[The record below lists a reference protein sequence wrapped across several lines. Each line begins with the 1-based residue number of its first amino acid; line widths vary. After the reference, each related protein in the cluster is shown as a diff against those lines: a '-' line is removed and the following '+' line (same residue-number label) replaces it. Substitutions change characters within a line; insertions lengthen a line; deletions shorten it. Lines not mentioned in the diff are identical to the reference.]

1 MKKLKLKKIISLAT
15 TASLFFTM
23 IIGSDIY
30 EVKGEEISK
39 DALKN
44 LISEKSLEYAK
55 ESSNYIKGNELLKE
69 NISENKNNEN
79 PEEEIRVIVQLKAA
93 PAVKVEKDEYT
104 SSVKKKEEKL
114 IKSQSSI
121 VGEVEKIT
129 GTKVKRNFGYL
140 VNGFSIN
147 TKRKNV
153 DKIRAIDGVK
163 SVSEVRVSYP
173 DMEFAKKI
181 TDTASVWNDLGY
193 KGEGMVVSIID
204 TGIDY
209 THKDLKIT
217 DESKAKL
224 DKDEINKDVNSLSY
238 GKYFTSKIP
247 YGYNY
252 ADDNENIIDDG
263 SQHGMHV
270 AGIVAAN
277 GSDEE
282 CSTLAAVKGVAPEAQ
297 LLAMKVFS
305 NNTANSGAYDDDIIK
320 AIEDSVKLGADVINM
335 SLGSDSGFTN
345 PDDPQHVAVKNA
357 TDAGTICVI
366 SAGNSQTCTTTSGW
380 NQPENRLRLKDT
392 ATIGSPSTAKD
403 SLSVASM
410 ENTTLTEKNLKYEVE
425 NGEKGDCAFSLVS
438 GSDLSTLKEYHDIV
452 DCGVGSTKDFEG
464 KDVAGKIALIKRGDI
479 TFDEKYVNA
488 VANKAAALIIYNHEA
503 GGDELISMSITSEVT
518 VPVFSVGNTSGKTLI
533 EKTNNGAAKIKFDG
547 TSISTAKNSDEYDMS
562 QYSSWGATPNLE
574 FKPEIT
580 APGGDIYSLANE
592 NSYQT
597 MSGTSMSSPFVAG
610 SEALIIQGIKE
621 KNWNVKDKDLV
632 SLAKNSAM
640 NTATEL
646 IDKYDKSKKVP
657 YSARRQGAG
666 LINPKNAIKNNVI
679 VTGEDG
685 KASLAL
691 KEVDNSTKFTL
702 TLKNYGDKDK
712 TYNLSEEEVY
722 SELTDENGNVHEVI
736 LDNSNVTFD
745 KKSVT
750 VKANSTAKVTGTL
763 TISKDADK
771 DNFVEGYVHFTATDD
786 DTPSLSVP
794 FMGFYGDWSDESIID
809 APNYTD
815 SNDSLLGTTGLGQKT
830 SKGFSYYGTTIVN
843 GDMRIDKEKTAFSP
857 NGDNSKDTVTPFLY
871 ALRNS
876 KERKVQ
882 VVDENN
888 KVIRDLSKD
897 LYVRKNT
904 VEDYISGTSGTV
916 VSSATWDGTV
926 YNKSKG
932 KYEKVKDGKYYIRV
946 TNSVELE
953 NAKEQTLDMPVKV
966 DTVAPKVKIQGIEQ
980 YKDAEGKIKY
990 RISWTEEDKDGSGL
1004 MPMAVVVAGNKTT
1017 SLDEDEITKVNGQ
1030 CYADIDMED
1039 GEVNEVS
1046 MAIIDNAG
1054 NTSVDS
1060 GKFKAGEL
1068 KTLALSNL
1076 KTDTIVIGENAL
1088 TNGKFVIKGTASD
1101 NVSKLLINE
1110 ERVSVKDNY
1119 FNYPVSVNEGE
1130 NSIKIYAEN
1139 KNGDVILDK
1148 TYKVI
1153 LDTIAPV
1160 ITTTPELGSET
1171 PYYTTDKDKLT
1182 IKVKVSDDT
1191 NVDANIVTSSGT
1203 KAITL
1208 DKNGEGSIDVDL
1220 TAGMN
1225 AFNIVARDAG
1235 NNTTIKE
1242 IVVVNTGD
1250 DSKLKVEVDNLD
1262 SFSILNGDYIEN
1274 DVYTIEGHLNK
1285 KAKEFKINGQDVKVN
1300 KDLTFSYSVKLNQG
1314 TNRIRFY
1321 AVDDDDT
1328 VVMNYAYR
1336 VLYDSKA
1343 PNVVLDLPLAKEDN
1357 NIYTNNKDFKVSGK
1371 ISDNLYGYS
1380 LSING
1385 DTILTV
1391 DKFPVQD
1398 SSVLE
1403 KEFSKVI
1410 NLDEGKNSITVEAVD
1425 QFGNEVSDT
1434 ISVVLD
1440 TVAPEKPSI
1449 NVKNDKKAAKVKID
1463 TTEKQVE
1470 KIEYS
1475 FDGVNYYEY
1484 NGEFSVEK
1492 TSDIYARVTDY
1503 AGNVSEVAK
1512 THVDID
1518 TTAPVVTVS
1527 GVEDGEVYYT
1537 AVQPKVDVDDKDAE
1551 VHVTLNGKE
1560 YKGEK
1565 IDVAG
1570 KYTLEAYAIDKT
1582 GNKSDV
1588 AKVEFSLVQSST
1600 ESKYR
1605 DKIIVNGNDVK
1616 QPNPYVIF
1624 NASSGENLE
1633 VNLYTAT
1640 LTDENKGIFIDS
1652 NDTRVTIPKKILDDN
1667 KSKKLV
1673 FRQSIY
1679 ENSDLLDNIKS
1690 VGKIYEMSLLTKD
1703 GKAITDFGDSKV
1715 KVSITLTEDQLKD
1728 LNTNKLAAYYY
1739 NEDKKSWEKIDGGV
1753 FNNGSSR
1760 FEFETNHFTKFT
1772 IIEENKDEDKVVNT
1786 NNNKATSS
1794 GNTTIDKVLT
1804 KTGTAASKE
1813 VMMTL
1818 SAILSAV
1825 GVLLLRKNK

>member
-79 PEEEIRVIVQLKAA
+79 PDEEIRVIVQLKAS
-93 PAVKVEKDEYT
+93 PAVKSEKEQYSDA
-104 SSVKKKEEKL
+104 VKKKEDKL
-114 IKSQSSI
+114 INSQKSI
-121 VGEVEKIT
+121 IGEVEKIT

-147 TKRKNV
+147 TKRKNI
-153 DKIRAIDGVK
+153 DKIRSIDGVK
-163 SVSEVRVSYP
+163 AVSEVRVSYP

-181 TDTASVWNDLGY
+181 TNTASVWNELGY
-193 KGEGMVVSIID
+193 KGEGMLVSIID

-217 DESKAKL
+217 DENKGKL
-224 DKDEINKDVNSLSY
+224 DKDEVKKDIDELSY

-277 GSDEE
+277 GSDKE
-282 CSTLAAVKGVAPEAQ
+282 CNTLDAVKGVAPEAQ

-410 ENTTLTEKNLKYEVE
+410 ENTTLIEKQLMFETEK
-425 NGEKGDCAFSLVS
+425 GEKGESAFALVS
-438 GSDLSTLKEYHDIV
+438 GSDLTSLKQYHNIV
-452 DCGVGSTKDFEG
+452 DCGLGSTSDFEG
-464 KDVAGKIALIKRGDI
+464 KDVEGKIALIERGSV
-479 TFDEKYVNA
+479 TFNDKYVNA
-488 VANKAAALIIYNHEA
+488 VANKAAAVIIYNHKD
-503 GGDELISMSITSEVT
+503 GGDAPISMSISSEIT
-518 VPVFSVGNTSGKTLI
+518 VPVFSVGYTCGKALM
-533 EKTNNGAAKIKFDG
+533 EKTNNCVDKIKFDG
-547 TSISTAKNSDEYDMS
+547 TSLTSIENGDEHDMS

-597 MSGTSMSSPFVAG
+597 MSGTSMASPFVAG

-621 KNWNVKDKDLV
+621 KKLSVKEKELV

-640 NTATEL
+640 NTAKEL
-646 IDKYDKSKKVP
+646 IDKYDENGKIP
-657 YSARRQGAG
+657 YSPRRQGAG
-666 LINPKNAIKNNVI
+666 LINPKNAINNNVI

-691 KEVDNSTKFTL
+691 KEVDSSTKFTL

-712 TYNLSEEEVY
+712 TYNLSEERVY
-722 SELTDENGNVHEVI
+722 SELTDKNGNVHEII
-736 LDNSNVTFD
+736 LDDSTVTFD

-763 TISKDADK
+763 KISDKAEK
-771 DNFVEGYVHFTATDD
+771 DNFVEGYIHFKATDD

-794 FMGFYGDWSDESIID
+794 FMGFYGDWSYESIID
-809 APNYTD
+809 TPNYTD

-830 SKGFSYYGTTIVN
+830 AKGFSYYGSTIIN
-843 GDMRIDKEKTAFSP
+843 GEMRIDKDKAAFSP
-857 NGDNSKDTVTPFLY
+857 NDDNSKDTVTPFLY

-876 KERKVQ
+876 KERKIQ
-882 VVDENN
+882 VVDEND

-897 LYVRKNT
+897 PYVRKNT
-904 VEDYISGTSGTV
+904 LENYIAGTYGTV

-932 KYEKVKDGKYYIRV
+932 KYEKAKDGKYFIRI

-953 NAKEQTLDMPVKV
+953 NAKEQTLDMPVKI

-1088 TNGKFVIKGTASD
+1088 TNGKFVIKGTAAD

-1191 NVDANIVTSSGT
+1191 NVDANIVTSSGK

-1250 DSKLKVEVDNLD
+1250 ESKLKVEVDNLD
-1262 SFSILNGDYIEN
+1262 PISILNGDYTEN
-1274 DVYTIEGHLNK
+1274 DVYTIEGHVNK
-1285 KAKEFKINGQDVKVN
+1285 KAKEFKINGQDVKIN
-1300 KDLTFSYSVKLNQG
+1300 DDLTFSYDVTLTQG
-1314 TNRIRFY
+1314 TNRIKFY

-1343 PNVVLDLPLAKEDN
+1343 PNVTLDLPLAKEDN

-1371 ISDNLYGYS
+1371 VNDNLYGYS

-1385 DTILTV
+1385 DTIVTI
-1391 DKFPVQD
+1391 DKSPLQD
-1398 SSVLE
+1398 SSLLE

-1410 NLDEGKNSITVEAVD
+1410 SLDEGKNSIIIEAVD
-1425 QFGNEVSDT
+1425 QFSNKVSDT

-1449 NVKNDKKAAKVKID
+1449 NVKENKRSASVTID
-1463 TTEKQVE
+1463 TTEKQLE

-1484 NGEFSVEK
+1484 DGEFSVGK

-1503 AGNVSEVAK
+1503 AGNISEVEK
-1512 THVDID
+1512 SHVDID
-1518 TTAPVVTVS
+1518 TTAPVVLVT
-1527 GVEDGEVYYT
+1527 GVQDGEVYYT
-1537 AVQPKVDVDDKDAE
+1537 SVQPKIDVDDKEAE
-1551 VHVTLNGKE
+1551 IHVTLNGKE

-1570 KYTLEAYAIDKT
+1570 NYTLEAYAVDKAD
-1582 GNKSDV
+1582 NKSEV
-1588 AKVEFSLVQSST
+1588 AKVQFTLVQKSI
-1600 ESKYR
+1600 ESKDG
-1605 DKIIVNGNDVK
+1605 DKVIINGNDVK
-1616 QPNPYVIF
+1616 QPEPYVIF

-1633 VNLYTAT
+1633 ANLYTAV
-1640 LTDENKGIFIDS
+1640 LTDDNEGIFIDS
-1652 NDTRVTIPKKILDDN
+1652 NDTRITIPKKILEDN
-1667 KSKKLV
+1667 KLIFKQK
-1673 FRQSIY
+1673 IY
-1679 ENSDLLDNIKS
+1679 ENKELLANIKS
-1690 VGKIYEMSLLTKD
+1690 VGKIYDLSLVSKD
-1703 GKAITDFGDSKV
+1703 GKSITDFGDSKV
-1715 KVSITLTEDQLKD
+1715 KVSITLIEDQLKNLKTD
-1728 LNTNKLAAYYY
+1728 KLAAYYY
-1739 NEDKKSWEKIDGGV
+1739 NEKKNAWEKVDSGI

-1772 IIEENKDEDKVVNT
+1772 IVDESKDEDKTVTT
-1786 NNNKATSS
+1786 NDNNKGTTSS
-1794 GNTTIDKVLT
+1794 KTTIGKILT

-1813 VMMTL
+1813 VMLAL
-1818 SAILSAV
+1818 STILATV
-1825 GVLLLRKNK
+1825 GIVLMRKNK